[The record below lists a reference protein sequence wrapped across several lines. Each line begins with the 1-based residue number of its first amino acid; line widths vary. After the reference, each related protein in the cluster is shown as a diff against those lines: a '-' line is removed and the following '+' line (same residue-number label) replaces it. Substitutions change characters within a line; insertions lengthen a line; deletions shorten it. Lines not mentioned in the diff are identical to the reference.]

1 MNISVVTLCSLGR
14 TMRNS
19 ENYIVLV
26 LFLLVSFLVTP
37 VAHGQIEFGTTVFT
51 FNADSAGDQFGTS
64 VSGAGDV
71 NGDGFADL
79 IVGAIGD
86 DNNAPASG
94 SASVFSG
101 LDGSLLS

>member
-1 MNISVVTLCSLGR
+1 MNILVVTLCSLGR

-37 VAHGQIEFGTTVFT
+37 MAHGQIEFGTTVFT
-51 FNADSAGDQFGTS
+51 FNADSAGDQFGT
-64 VSGAGDV
+64 
-71 NGDGFADL
+71 
-79 IVGAIGD
+79 
-86 DNNAPASG
+86 PG

>member
-1 MNISVVTLCSLGR
+1 MNISIITLCSLGR
-14 TMRNS
+14 TERNS

-26 LFLLVSFLVTP
+26 LLLLVSFLVTP

-86 DNNAPASG
+86 NNNAPGSG

>member
-26 LFLLVSFLVTP
+26 LLFLVSFLVTP
-37 VAHGQIEFGTTVFT
+37 
-51 FNADSAGDQFGTS
+51 
-64 VSGAGDV
+64 
-71 NGDGFADL
+71 
-79 IVGAIGD
+79 
-86 DNNAPASG
+86 PASG